1 MRKQPK
7 QARSREMVER
17 ILAAGRAVLVHDGYD
32 AFSTNRV
39 ADAAGV
45 SPGSLYQYFPDKAA
59 IIDVIVDNYWDDVAD
74 RVVASLG
81 DRIGEVGLPMVRGVV
96 DALLAA
102 LESDPTLLRLIDEEL
117 PRRRFRDRR
126 RALER
131 RVVELLV
138 ATLAVWAPGLPRDE
152 AHRSAWV
159 IVQTMEGLAVRWVV
173 DRPDLA
179 REDLVEELV
188 AVATGYLAARGTT
201 AFPTPA
207 GPALGTVGAAPD
219 GT

>member
-1 MRKQPK
+1 
-7 QARSREMVER
+7 MV
-17 ILAAGRAVLVHDGYD
+17 H
-32 AFSTNRV
+32 
-39 ADAAGV
+39 
-45 SPGSLYQYFPDKAA
+45 
-59 IIDVIVDNYWDDVAD
+59 
-74 RVVASLG
+74 
-81 DRIGEVGLPMVRGVV
+81 GVV

-131 RVVELLV
+131 RVGELLV
-138 ATLAVWAPGLPRDE
+138 AALAVWAPGLPRDE
-152 AHRSAWV
+152 ADRGAWV

-173 DRPDLA
+173 DRPDIA

-188 AVATGYLAARGTT
+188 ALATGYLAARGTT
-201 AFPTPA
+201 FGAPAWPA
-207 GPALGTVGAAPD
+207 GGAVDAARD

>member
-1 MRKQPK
+1 
-7 QARSREMVER
+7 MVER
-17 ILAAGRAVLVHDGYD
+17 ILAAGRAVLVNDGYD

-39 ADAAGV
+39 AEAAVV

-59 IIDVIVDNYWDDVAD
+59 IIDVIVDSYWDDVAD

-81 DRIGEVGLPMVRGVV
+81 DRIGEVGLPMVSGVV

-152 AHRSAWV
+152 ADRGAWV

-173 DRPDLA
+173 DRPAIA

-188 AVATGYLAARGTT
+188 ALATGYLEARGTT
-201 AFPTPA
+201 AGVTP
-207 GPALGTVGAAPD
+207 
-219 GT
+219 